1 MYIANRLTLFPK
13 KIMYPQLETIFEE
26 YEEIRAEAD
35 AIFAHMENQFSNCVT
50 CRKGCSDCCNALFDL
65 SLVEAMYINQAF
77 ADRFDYGRKRSNILE
92 RASEIDRALTR
103 IKRDFYRAEKDG
115 EKAVDIMQKVAT
127 MRMPCPLLDEN
138 NECYLYDARPI
149 TCRLY
154 GIPTEIDG
162 KSRVCGLSKF
172 DKGSS
177 YPTVKLGKIQK
188 KLEDLSSQISL
199 AIESPYDLE
208 DVYVPL
214 SMALLTRYDDKYFGK
229 EKNDE

>member
-1 MYIANRLTLFPK
+1 
-13 KIMYPQLETIFEE
+13 MYPQLEPIFKK
-26 YEEIRAEAD
+26 YEDIRAEAD
-35 AIFAHMENQFSNCVT
+35 AIFTYMDNQFSNCVT
-50 CRKGCSDCCNALFDL
+50 CRKGCSDCCSALFDL

-77 ADRFDYGRKRSNILE
+77 ADTFDYGRKRSNILE

-115 EKAVDIMQKVAT
+115 EKADAIMQKVAS

-138 NECYLYDARPI
+138 NECYLYEARPI

-162 KSRVCGLSKF
+162 KSRVCGLSNF

-177 YPTVKLGKIQK
+177 YPTVKLGNLQK
-188 KLEDLSSQISL
+188 MLEELSSQISL
-199 AIESPYDLE
+199 AIDSPYDLE